1 MRATDYSILAF
12 SSLKFSRLRTYLTAL
27 GIAVGIAAVVL
38 LTALGGGAQ
47 EYMLKQ
53 FTQFG
58 AHIIA
63 VAPGKTST
71 AGLSGAIISNVRPLT
86 IEDATSLLRLPNI
99 KTSVPVIQGNSP
111 VERGNRTRWT
121 NVLGVNHEV
130 PNTWTMK
137 VALGRFLP
145 NEPPEQARNF
155 AVIGD
160 KIKQELF
167 PNTNPLGEFIR
178 IGQERFRVIG
188 VMESKGQVIGF
199 DMDDVVYIP
208 AYRAM
213 SLYNRES
220 LMEIDMLY
228 AAGQDEAQI
237 IQQIK
242 KHLIERHGS
251 EDFTITSQDDIIGTL
266 GSILG
271 ILTAVVAGLGS
282 ISLLVGGVGIF
293 TIMSIAVNERIKEIG
308 LLRALG
314 ASRRQVT
321 LLFLLEASVL
331 SGLGGIAG
339 MLAGLGIAWFLHLII
354 PALPVSVSWNYVI
367 LAEIIAIITGM
378 IAGLVPARRA
388 AAMTPVD
395 ALRSE

>member
-12 SSLKFSRLRTYLTAL
+12 SSLRFSRLRTYLTAL

-47 EYMLKQ
+47 DYMLGQ
-53 FTQFG
+53 FSQFG
-58 AHIIA
+58 ANLIT
-63 VAPGKTST
+63 VNPGKVST
-71 AGLSGAIISNVRPLT
+71 MGVSGAVINNVRPLSLK
-86 IEDATSLLRLPNI
+86 DAESLHNI
-99 KTSVPVIQGNSP
+99 RKILAAVPQASGNLP
-111 VERGNRTRWT
+111 VERGNRTRWSM
-121 NVLGVNHEV
+121 VVGVNHEV
-130 PNTWTMK
+130 PQTWKIK
-137 VALGRFLP
+137 VAQGKFLP
-145 NEPPEQARNF
+145 KEAPEQARNL

-167 PNTNPLGEFIR
+167 PHSSPLGEFIR
-178 IGQERFRVIG
+178 VGQERFRVIG
-188 VMESKGQVIGF
+188 VMESKGQILGF
-199 DMDDVVYIP
+199 DMDDMVYIP
-208 AYRAM
+208 VYRAM
-213 SLYNRES
+213 SIYNRES
-220 LMEIDMLY
+220 LMEINILY
-228 AAGQDEAQI
+228 AAGHDEKLI
-237 IQQIK
+237 TENIRR
-242 KHLIERHGS
+242 HLIKRHGT
-251 EDFTITSQDDIIGTL
+251 EDFTLTSQTDILDTL
-266 GSILG
+266 GSILT

-321 LLFLLEASVL
+321 LLFLFEATVL

-339 MLAGLGIAWFLHLII
+339 MFMGFGIAWLLHLLL
-354 PALPVSVSWNYVI
+354 PNLPVSIEWNYVI
-367 LAEIIAIITGM
+367 LAEAIAIITGM
-378 IAGLVPARRA
+378 LAGLVPARRA

>member
-12 SSLKFSRLRTYLTAL
+12 SSLRFSRLRTYLTAL

-47 EYMLKQ
+47 EYMLGQ
-53 FTQFG
+53 FSQFG
-58 AHIIA
+58 ANLIT
-63 VAPGKTST
+63 VNPGKVST
-71 AGLSGAIISNVRPLT
+71 MGVSGAVINNVRPLSLK
-86 IEDATSLLRLPNI
+86 DAESLHNI
-99 KTSVPVIQGNSP
+99 RKILAAVPQASGNLP
-111 VERGNRTRWT
+111 VERGNRTRWSM
-121 NVLGVNHEV
+121 VVGVNHEV
-130 PNTWTMK
+130 PQTWKIK
-137 VALGRFLP
+137 VAQGKFLP
-145 NEPPEQARNF
+145 KEAPEQARNL

-167 PNTNPLGEFIR
+167 PHSSPLGEFIR
-178 IGQERFRVIG
+178 VGQERFRVIG
-188 VMESKGQVIGF
+188 VMESKGQILGF
-199 DMDDVVYIP
+199 DMDDMVYIP
-208 AYRAM
+208 VYRAM
-213 SLYNRES
+213 SIYNRES
-220 LMEIDMLY
+220 LMEINILY
-228 AAGQDEAQI
+228 AAGHDEKLI
-237 IQQIK
+237 TENIRR
-242 KHLIERHGS
+242 HLIKRHGT
-251 EDFTITSQDDIIGTL
+251 EDFTLTSQTDILDTL
-266 GSILG
+266 GSILT

-321 LLFLLEASVL
+321 LLFLFEATVL

-339 MLAGLGIAWFLHLII
+339 MFMGFGIAWLLHLLL
-354 PALPVSVSWNYVI
+354 PNLPVSIEWNYVI
-367 LAEIIAIITGM
+367 LAEAIAIITGM
-378 IAGLVPARRA
+378 LAGLVPARRA

>member
-1 MRATDYSILAF
+1 MRTTDYSILAF

-47 EYMLKQ
+47 DYMLGQ

-63 VAPGKTST
+63 INPGKTST
-71 AGLSGAIISNVRPLT
+71 MGVSGAVISNVRPLSV
-86 IEDATSLLRLPNI
+86 EDAESLLTLRNI
-99 KTSVPVIQGNSP
+99 QTSVPMVQGNLP

-121 NVLGVNHEV
+121 MVIGVNHEV
-130 PNTWTMK
+130 PQTWKMK
-137 VALGRFLP
+137 VAQGRFLP
-145 NEPPEQARNF
+145 EESPEQARSL

-160 KIKQELF
+160 KIKRELF
-167 PNTNPLGEFIR
+167 PHSNPLGQFIR
-178 IGQERFRVIG
+178 VGQERYRVVG
-188 VMESKGQVIGF
+188 VMERKGQVLGF
-199 DMDDVVYIP
+199 DMDDIVYLPI
-208 AYRAM
+208 YRAM

-220 LMEIDMLY
+220 LMEIDILY
-228 AAGQDEAQI
+228 TAGRDEKLI
-237 IQQIK
+237 VEQIK
-242 KHLIERHGS
+242 QRLIKRHGT
-251 EDFTITSQDDIIGTL
+251 EDFTITSQTDILGTL
-266 GSILG
+266 GSILN

-321 LLFLLEASVL
+321 LLFLLEAAIL

-339 MLAGLGIAWFLHLII
+339 MVFGLGIAWSLHFFI

-367 LAEIIAIITGM
+367 LAEVIAIVTGM
-378 IAGLVPARRA
+378 VAGLVPARRA
-388 AAMTPVD
+388 AAMAPVD

>member
-12 SSLKFSRLRTYLTAL
+12 SSLRFSRLRTYLTAL

-47 EYMLKQ
+47 EYMLGQ

-63 VAPGKTST
+63 INPGKTST
-71 AGLSGAIISNVRPLT
+71 MGISGAIISNVRPLSL
-86 IEDATSLLRLPNI
+86 EDAESLRNLRNI
-99 KTSVPVIQGNSP
+99 RTSVPVVQGNLP

-121 NVLGVNHEV
+121 VVIGVNHEV
-130 PNTWTMK
+130 PQTWKMK
-137 VALGRFLP
+137 VAQGRFLP
-145 NEPPEQARNF
+145 DESAEQARSL

-167 PNTNPLGEFIR
+167 PYTNPLGKFIR
-178 IGQERFRVIG
+178 IGQERYRIVG
-188 VMESKGQVIGF
+188 VMEHKGQVLGF
-199 DMDDVVYIP
+199 DMDDIVYIP
-208 AYRAM
+208 IYRAM

-220 LMEIDMLY
+220 LMEIDVLY
-228 AAGQDEAQI
+228 AAGRDEKPI
-237 IQQIK
+237 VEKIK
-242 KHLIERHGS
+242 QRLIKRHS
-251 EDFTITSQDDIIGTL
+251 KEDFTITSQTDILGTL
-266 GSILG
+266 GKILT

-321 LLFLLEASVL
+321 LLFLLEAAVL

-339 MLAGLGIAWFLHLII
+339 MLAGLGIAWLLNFII
-354 PALPVSVSWNYVI
+354 PALPVSISWNYVI
-367 LAEIIAIITGM
+367 LAEFIAIVTGM
-378 IAGLVPARRA
+378 VAGLVPARKA
-388 AAMTPVD
+388 AAMAPVD

>member
-1 MRATDYSILAF
+1 MRAVDYSKLAF

-47 EYMLKQ
+47 DYMLGQ

-71 AGLSGAIISNVRPLT
+71 VGLSGAVISNVRPLT
-86 IEDATSLLRLPNI
+86 IDDAKSLHQLLNI
-99 KTSVPVIQGNSP
+99 KTSVPVVQGNSP
-111 VERGNRTRWT
+111 VERSNRTRWT
-121 NVLGVNHEV
+121 NILGVNHEV
-130 PNTWTMK
+130 PSTWKMA
-137 VALGRFLP
+137 VGQGRFLP
-145 NEPPEQARNF
+145 DEAPEQARNF

-160 KIKQELF
+160 KIRQELF
-167 PNTNPLGEFIR
+167 PGTNPLGAFIR
-178 IGQERFRVIG
+178 IEQERFRVIG
-188 VMESKGQVIGF
+188 VMERKGQVLGF
-199 DMDDVVYIP
+199 DMDDIVYIP
-208 AYRAM
+208 IYRAM

-220 LMEIDMLY
+220 LMEIDLLY
-228 AAGQDEAQI
+228 AAGRDEKQI
-237 IQQIK
+237 ITDIK
-242 KHLIERHGS
+242 KRLIERHGT

-266 GSILG
+266 GSILS

-293 TIMSIAVNERIKEIG
+293 TIMSIAVNERTKEIG

-314 ASRRQVT
+314 ASKRQVT
-321 LLFLLEASVL
+321 LLFLLEAAVL
-331 SGLGGIAG
+331 SGLGGVAG
-339 MLAGLGIAWFLHLII
+339 MFAGFGIAWLLHLLI
-354 PALPVSVSWNYVI
+354 PALPVSISWNYVI
-367 LAEIIAIITGM
+367 LAEVIAIVTGM
-378 IAGLVPARRA
+378 LAGLVPARKA

-395 ALRSE
+395 SLRSE

>member
-1 MRATDYSILAF
+1 MHITDYSILAL
-12 SSLKFSRLRTYLTAL
+12 SSLKYSRLRSYLTAL

-47 EYMLKQ
+47 EYMVGQ
-53 FTQFG
+53 FSQFG
-58 AHIIA
+58 ANIIQI
-63 VAPGKTST
+63 APGKTST
-71 AGLSGAIISNVRPLT
+71 VGLSGAVISNVRPLT
-86 IEDATSLLRLPNI
+86 IADAESLRRLPNI
-99 KTSVPVIQGNSP
+99 KTSVPAVQGNSP
-111 VERGNRTRWT
+111 IERGNRTRWT
-121 NVLGVNHEV
+121 NVLGVNHQV
-130 PNTWTMK
+130 PDTWTLK

-155 AVIGD
+155 VVIGN
-160 KIKQELF
+160 KIKHELF
-167 PNTNPLGEFIR
+167 PTSNPLGEFLR
-178 IGQERFRVIG
+178 IGQERFRIIG
-188 VMESKGQVIGF
+188 VMERKGQVIGF
-199 DMDDVVYIP
+199 DMDDIVYIP
-208 AYRAM
+208 IAHAM

-220 LMEIDMLY
+220 LMEIDVAY
-228 AAGQDEAQI
+228 APGRDEQQI
-237 IQQIK
+237 IDQIK
-242 KHLIERHGS
+242 KRLIERHGS

-293 TIMSIAVNERIKEIG
+293 TIMSIAVNERIKEVG

-321 LLFLLEASVL
+321 LLFLFEAAVL
-331 SGLGGIAG
+331 SGLGGIVG
-339 MLAGLGIAWFLHLII
+339 MLSGFGIAWLLHLLI
-354 PALPVSVSWNYVI
+354 PALPVSIEWNYVI
-367 LAEIIAIITGM
+367 LAEIIAIATGM

-388 AAMTPVD
+388 ASMTPVD

>member
-1 MRATDYSILAF
+1 MRIADYSILAF

-47 EYMLKQ
+47 DYMLGQ

-63 VAPGKTST
+63 VNPGKTT
-71 AGLSGAIISNVRPLT
+71 TMGVSGAIISNVRPLSL
-86 IEDATSLLRLPNI
+86 EDAESLHKVNNI
-99 KTSVPVIQGNSP
+99 LSAVPVVQGNSP

-121 NVLGVNHEV
+121 VVLGVNHEV
-130 PNTWTMK
+130 PQTWKIK

-145 NEPPEQARNF
+145 DEAPEQARNL

-160 KIKQELF
+160 KVKQELF

-188 VMESKGQVIGF
+188 VMEKKGQILGF
-199 DMDDVVYIP
+199 DMDDTVYIP
-208 AYRAM
+208 VYRAM

-220 LMEIDMLY
+220 LIEIDMLY
-228 AAGQDEAQI
+228 AAGRDEKKIVEA
-237 IQQIK
+237 IK
-242 KHLIERHGS
+242 QRLIKRHGE
-251 EDFTITSQDDIIGTL
+251 EDFTITSQTDILGTL
-266 GSILG
+266 GSILT

-314 ASRRQVT
+314 ASRKQVT
-321 LLFLLEASVL
+321 LLFLLEAAVL

-339 MLAGLGIAWFLHLII
+339 MLAGLGIAWLLHFFI
-354 PALPVSVSWNYVI
+354 PALPVSVSWDYVI
-367 LAEIIAIITGM
+367 LAEIIAIVTGM
-378 IAGLVPARRA
+378 VAGLVPARRA
-388 AAMTPVD
+388 AAMAPVD
-395 ALRSE
+395 ALRNE

>member
-1 MRATDYSILAF
+1 MRASDYSILAF

-47 EYMLKQ
+47 DYMLAQ

-63 VAPGKTST
+63 INPGKTST
-71 AGLSGAIISNVRPLT
+71 IGISGAIISNVRPLSV
-86 IEDATSLLRLPNI
+86 EDAKSLRNLSHI
-99 KTSVPVIQGNSP
+99 KTSVPVVQGNLP

-121 NVLGVNHEV
+121 MVIGVNHEV
-130 PNTWTMK
+130 PQTWKME
-137 VALGRFLP
+137 VAQGRFLP
-145 NEPPEQARNF
+145 EESSEQARSL

-167 PNTNPLGEFIR
+167 PHNNPLGKFIR
-178 IGQERFRVIG
+178 VGQERYRVIG
-188 VMESKGQVIGF
+188 VMQHKGQVLGF
-199 DMDDVVYIP
+199 DMDDIVYIP
-208 AYRAM
+208 VYRAM

-220 LMEIDMLY
+220 LMEIDLLY
-228 AAGQDEAQI
+228 AAGRDEKPI
-237 IQQIK
+237 IEHIK
-242 KHLIERHGS
+242 QRLIKRHGI
-251 EDFTITSQDDIIGTL
+251 EDFTITSQTDILGTL
-266 GSILG
+266 GSILT

-314 ASRRQVT
+314 ASRKQVT
-321 LLFLLEASVL
+321 LLFLLEAAVL

-339 MLAGLGIAWFLHLII
+339 MIAGLGIAWLLHFFI
-354 PALPVSVSWNYVI
+354 PALPVSISWNYVI
-367 LAEIIAIITGM
+367 LAEVIAIITGM

-388 AAMTPVD
+388 AALAPVD

>member
-47 EYMLKQ
+47 DYMLGQ

-63 VAPGKTST
+63 VNPGKTST
-71 AGLSGAIISNVRPLT
+71 MGVSGAVISNVRPLSVD
-86 IEDATSLLRLPNI
+86 DAESLRNLSNVQ
-99 KTSVPVIQGNSP
+99 TSVPMVQGNLP

-121 NVLGVNHEV
+121 MVIGVNHEV
-130 PNTWTMK
+130 PQTWKMK
-137 VALGRFLP
+137 LAQGRFLP
-145 NEPPEQARNF
+145 NESLEQARSL
-155 AVIGD
+155 AVIGN

-167 PNTNPLGEFIR
+167 PHTNPLGKFIR
-178 IGQERFRVIG
+178 VGQERYRVVG
-188 VMESKGQVIGF
+188 VMESKGQVLGF
-199 DMDDVVYIP
+199 DMDDIVYLPI
-208 AYRAM
+208 YRAM

-220 LMEIDMLY
+220 LMEIDILY
-228 AAGQDEAQI
+228 TAGRDEKKIVEQI
-237 IQQIK
+237 RQRLIK
-242 KHLIERHGS
+242 RHGT
-251 EDFTITSQDDIIGTL
+251 EDFTITSQTDILSTL
-266 GSILG
+266 GSILT

-282 ISLLVGGVGIF
+282 ISLVVGGVGIF

-314 ASRRQVT
+314 ASKRQVT
-321 LLFLLEASVL
+321 LLFLLEAAVL
-331 SGLGGIAG
+331 SGIGGVVGMIAG
-339 MLAGLGIAWFLHLII
+339 LVIAWSLHFLI
-354 PALPVSVSWNYVI
+354 PALPVSVSWDYVI
-367 LAEIIAIITGM
+367 LAEAIAIVTGM

-388 AAMTPVD
+388 AAMAPVD
-395 ALRSE
+395 ALHSE